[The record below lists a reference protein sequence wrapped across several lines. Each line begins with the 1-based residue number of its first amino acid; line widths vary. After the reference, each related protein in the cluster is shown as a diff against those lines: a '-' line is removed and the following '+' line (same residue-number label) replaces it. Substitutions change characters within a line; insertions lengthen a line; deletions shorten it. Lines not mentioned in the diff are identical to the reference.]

1 MPVRLAQL
9 LHPSRILLQV
19 QQTKRTA
26 AINEVARLLEG
37 HPDITDY
44 PHFYNELLA
53 RERLDPTCIGN
64 EIALPHAR
72 TEHAKAIVL
81 AVGRSPAG
89 VYFENCQQTVR
100 LIFVVATPKSQPGDY
115 LALVGALCRVLK
127 DPLVREAL
135 MAAQTPEEFILPLV
149 EAEARLLAKV

>member
-1 MPVRLAQL
+1 MPVRLTQL
-9 LHPSRILLQV
+9 LHPSRILLNV

-72 TEHAKAIVL
+72 TEHAQAIVL
-81 AVGRSPAG
+81 GIGRCPAG

-115 LALVGALCRVLK
+115 LALVGSLCRVLK
-127 DPLVREAL
+127 APEIREAL
-135 MAAQTPEEFILPLV
+135 MTVQTPEEFIQTLV
-149 EAEARLLAKV
+149 EAESRLYSKV

>member
-9 LHPSRILLQV
+9 LQPSRILLQV
-19 QQTKRTA
+19 PSTKRTA
-26 AINEVARLLEG
+26 AIHDVARLLEG

-72 TEHAKAIVL
+72 TEHAQAIVL
-81 AVGRSPAG
+81 AVGRCPGG
-89 VYFENCQQTVR
+89 VFFENCQQTVR

-115 LALVGALCRVLK
+115 LTLVGTLCRVLK
-127 DPLVREAL
+127 DPAVRDAL
-135 MAAQTPEEFILPLV
+135 MAAATPEEFIRPLV
-149 EAEARLLAKV
+149 EAEARLLAKS

>member
-37 HPDITDY
+37 HPEITDY

-64 EIALPHAR
+64 EVALPHAR

-89 VYFENCQQTVR
+89 VYFENCKQTVR
-100 LIFVVATPKSQPGDY
+100 LIFVVATPKSQPGNY
-115 LALVGALCRVLK
+115 LALVGSLCRVLK
-127 DPLVREAL
+127 DPAVRDAL
-135 MAAQTPEEFILPLV
+135 MAAPSAEAFISTLV
-149 EAEARLLAKV
+149 EAEERLLAKA

>member
-37 HPDITDY
+37 HPEITDY

-64 EIALPHAR
+64 EVALPHAR

-81 AVGRSPAG
+81 AIGRSPGG
-89 VYFENCQQTVR
+89 VYFENCKQTVR
-100 LIFVVATPKSQPGDY
+100 FVFVVATPKSQPGNY
-115 LALVGALCRVLK
+115 LALVGTLCRVLK
-127 DPLVREAL
+127 EQSVRDSL
-135 MAAQTPEEFILPLV
+135 MTAQTPEDFIRVLV
-149 EAEARLLAKV
+149 EAEDRLLNRT

>member
-1 MPVRLAQL
+1 MPVRLTQL
-9 LHPSRILLQV
+9 LHPSRVLLNV

-64 EIALPHAR
+64 EVALPHAR
-72 TEHAKAIVL
+72 TDHAQAIVL
-81 AVGRSPAG
+81 AIGRCPSG

-127 DPLVREAL
+127 APETRDAL
-135 MAAQTPEEFILPLV
+135 MKAQTPEEFIQPLV
-149 EAEARLLAKV
+149 DAEARLFGKA

>member
-9 LHPSRILLQV
+9 LHPSRIILQL

-127 DPLVREAL
+127 DESVRAAL
-135 MAAQTPEEFILPLV
+135 MAATTSDALIQTLV
-149 EAEARLLAKV
+149 DAEARILARA